1 MAENT
6 VKHMQAAQ
14 RLYSLS
20 PTGIDQRWS
29 IWIVRNQDG
38 SATIVQ
44 EMVSRKKMMDNETIQ
59 NGNGNEQTPYEVA
72 LKKAWKMYQKQID
85 NGWHE
90 DILHADQVV

>member
-1 MAENT
+1 MAGNT
-6 VKHMQAAQ
+6 IKHMQAAQ

-20 PTGIDQRWS
+20 PSGVDQRWS

-44 EMVSRKKMMDNETIQ
+44 EMLSRKKMLDNETIK
-59 NGNGNEQTPYEVA
+59 NENDSEQSAYEAA
-72 LKKAWKMYQKQID
+72 LKIAWKMYQKQID